1 MRLQAGNITY
11 DVRRILGLKLCART
25 LWSWLPGLIMV
36 FWMSAFSLPFTERP
50 CSEVILLV
58 SDKIVLPGQNPTLR
72 VNWVNIIKSIPPC
85 QLAVNW
91 LYTWK
96 WKFLNYSLA
105 LLYQRWMTNFQG
117 LKQTGSY
124 RGFLLQYWLL
134 SHVSSTF
141 HQMYHS
147 KNAPFKLPFEG
158 MGNNFVIVCH
168 NIELWCSDPMKCKH
182 SLTLVL

>member
-11 DVRRILGLKLCART
+11 IVWRKLGLKLWGRN

-36 FWMSAFSLPFTERP
+36 FWRPAFSLPFTERP
-50 CSEVILLV
+50 GSEVILLV

-72 VNWVNIIKSIPPC
+72 VNWVNIIKSIPLC

-96 WKFLNYSLA
+96 WKFLDYSLA
-105 LLYQRWMTNFQG
+105 LLYERRIMNFQG

-147 KNAPFKLPFEG
+147 K
-158 MGNNFVIVCH
+158 
-168 NIELWCSDPMKCKH
+168 KC
-182 SLTLVL
+182 TVQIAIWRNG